1 MANYGWHLF
10 KMYSRASYSR
20 ASRRLRGHA
29 AGMPLRWKNFRGLIT
44 PFEGLKQKK

>member
-10 KMYSRASYSR
+10 KMYSR

-29 AGMPLRWKNFRGLIT
+29 AGMPLRWKSFRGLIT